1 MLEKDEII
9 LLILK
14 YELSSQ
20 NFINQYILYLLN

>member
-9 LLILK
+9 LLIVK